1 MSDSKIL
8 ADMGIANIGP
18 SFKGW
23 TKPGPLPDLEAAKS
37 IAIQKDESV
46 DALCGH
52 FRIVQL
58 KKGHRFS
65 TDDLLT
71 AWYATLCAP
80 SPTKVLD
87 LGSGIGTVAMTMA
100 WKLQNVNFVTVEA
113 QEVSIE
119 LAKKSMAYNGISDRV
134 DIRKGD
140 FRSEALNDDE
150 KFDLITGTPP
160 YWPESDGV
168 VSLHAQKQACRFEI
182 RGDIKAYVQ
191 KAEKHLLPGGIFV
204 FVFPINPDHQLE
216 RAMAAIAESN
226 LRLFR
231 WRKVSLQEGRD
242 HDIALFACIA
252 KTDLPEDYKTWKED
266 TLIIRSA
273 EGEISV
279 EYQAIKLSFGFPPTS

>member
-8 ADMGIANIGP
+8 AEMGIANIGP
-18 SFKGW
+18 SFKNW
-23 TKPGPLPDLEAAKS
+23 TKPGPLPDLEAAKK
-37 IAIQKDESV
+37 IEIQNDESV

-80 SPTKVLD
+80 SPSRVLD

-100 WKLQNVNFVTVEA
+100 WKLQHVNFVTIEA
-113 QEVSIE
+113 QKISIA
-119 LAKKSMAYNGISDRV
+119 LAKKSMAYNGLLDRV
-134 DIRKGD
+134 DLREGD
-140 FRSEALNDDE
+140 FRSDALGEDE

-168 VSLHAQKQACRFEI
+168 VSLHEQKQACRFEL
-182 RGDIKAYVQ
+182 RGDVSAYIK
-191 KAEKHLLPGGIFV
+191 KAEEHLLPGGIFV

-216 RAMAAIAESN
+216 RAMKAIDDSR

-231 WRKVSLQEGRD
+231 WRRVSLQEGRD
-242 HDIALFACIA
+242 HDIGLFACIA
-252 KTDLPEDYKTWKED
+252 KTDLPENYETWEED
-266 TLIIRSA
+266 TLIIRNA